1 MNKKRI
7 FKLAAAAIAVVI
19 LAAAGVFAAFDHYGA
34 LLSSSDIEDLP
45 QLEKPLADR
54 INFLIIGSDK
64 GGANTDVLMFVSYDK
79 ADNKIKITSIPRD
92 TRALVNG
99 KNRKINACLAIGRDE
114 LLLGTIK
121 DITGAPIHY
130 YVKVDLQ
137 GFKSIVDILDG
148 VDFYVPR
155 DMKYSDPSQNLYIN
169 LKEGM
174 QHLDGDKAEQLVRF
188 RRYVQGDLERI
199 KVQRE
204 FVTALIQQNLTPSV
218 IVKAPALYSEI
229 SKYVKTN
236 FTASDLVKNLGIF
249 DLLTEESDENRIE
262 VFELPGVAK
271 NLNGVSYYLHD
282 VEKTLALFAEEF
294 GGTGESSASEEYKKA
309 NAADLSA
316 KAPTPAPK
324 PTPEPSPAP
333 LPEPTPEPTAEPS
346 PAPSPEPMPGLSPEP
361 SPAPMPGLSPEPSPA
376 PVSEPEPESIA
387 DPAP

>member
-99 KNRKINACLAIGRDE
+99 KNRKINACLAIEETSFAGNHQGYYRGAHP
-114 LLLGTIK
+114 LLCEG
-121 DITGAPIHY
+121 GPA
-130 YVKVDLQ
+130 

-188 RRYVQGDLERI
+188 RRYVQGDHERI

-204 FVTALIQQNLTPSV
+204 FVTGADS
-218 IVKAPALYSEI
+218 A
-229 SKYVKTN
+229 
-236 FTASDLVKNLGIF
+236 
-249 DLLTEESDENRIE
+249 ESD
-262 VFELPGVAK
+262 A
-271 NLNGVSYYLHD
+271 
-282 VEKTLALFAEEF
+282 F
-294 GGTGESSASEEYKKA
+294 GYS
-309 NAADLSA
+309 
-316 KAPTPAPK
+316 
-324 PTPEPSPAP
+324 
-333 LPEPTPEPTAEPS
+333 
-346 PAPSPEPMPGLSPEP
+346 
-361 SPAPMPGLSPEPSPA
+361 
-376 PVSEPEPESIA
+376 
-387 DPAP
+387 